1 MNDYNE
7 RGLNTTRKRIQMKIW
22 FNRWFTTVSH
32 YIDMIR
38 VNEDK
43 RKFIIYGT
51 HPNKDA
57 LYLQNCDYAFVEPD
71 ISGEEYIG
79 FCLEF
84 CQKHGIDIFVPR
96 KENVLISKRLSAF
109 EALGVKVLVCPE
121 AKLMET
127 MDNKA
132 DTYQLL
138 SNGAANFLIPDYYV
152 VNNVEDFERA
162 YEKLKE
168 KGHTVCFK
176 PVIGEGANG
185 FRVII
190 DQIVS
195 IDQFFNHGIGFRI
208 PYAHACEILSQQDT
222 FPDLMVL
229 EFLEGREYSI
239 DCLSSHDKLYAAI
252 PRMKGDGRVR
262 ELVEQAELIKLA
274 HDFHHEFR
282 LPYVFN
288 IQVKYNNIG
297 VPKLLEINPR
307 MSGGMHI
314 SCLSG
319 INLPY
324 QAIKILLGEEVEVI
338 KPRFGIRASHIEKE
352 MILKYGDIS

>member
-1 MNDYNE
+1 
-7 RGLNTTRKRIQMKIW
+7 MKIW

-32 YIDMIR
+32 SIDMIR
-38 VNEDK
+38 DNEDK

-57 LYLQNCDYAFVEPD
+57 LYLQNCDFAFVEPD
-71 ISGEEYIG
+71 ISGEEYID

-84 CQKHGIDIFVPR
+84 CQKHGIDIFIPR
-96 KENVLISKRLSAF
+96 KENVLISKRLSKF
-109 EALGVKVLVCPE
+109 EALGVIVLVCPD

-132 DTYQLL
+132 ETYQLL
-138 SNGAANFLIPDYYV
+138 SSGAASLLIPDYYV
-152 VNNVEDFERA
+152 VNNLEQFKIA
-162 YEKLKE
+162 YENLKE

-185 FRVII
+185 FRVIK
-190 DQIVS
+190 DQIDS
-195 IDQFFNHGIGFRI
+195 ITQLFNHGTSYRI
-208 PYAHACEILSQQDT
+208 PYTYACEILGQQER

-239 DCLSSHDKLYAAI
+239 DCLASREKLHAAI

-262 ELVEQAELIKLA
+262 ELVEQAELIQLA
-274 HDFHHEFR
+274 YKFHQEFK

-288 IQVKYNNIG
+288 IQVKYNNGG

-307 MSGGMHI
+307 MSGGMHF

-319 INLPY
+319 INIPY
-324 QAIKILLGEEVEVI
+324 LAIKLLLGEEVKQE

-352 MILKYGDIS
+352 MILTLDNFMKSS

>member
-1 MNDYNE
+1 
-7 RGLNTTRKRIQMKIW
+7 MKIW

-38 VNEDK
+38 DNEDH
-43 RKFIIYGT
+43 RIFVIYGT

-57 LYLQNCDYAFVEPD
+57 LYLQNCDFAYVEPD
-71 ISGEEYIG
+71 ISGNEYIE
-79 FCLEF
+79 FCLDF
-84 CQKHGIDIFVPR
+84 CRKHQINIFIPR
-96 KENVLISKRLSAF
+96 KENVLISKRLLDF
-109 EALGVKVLVCPE
+109 EALGVRVLVCPDAE
-121 AKLMET
+121 LMET

-132 DTYQLL
+132 AAYQTLA
-138 SNGAANFLIPDYYV
+138 NGKPIFSIPDYYV
-152 VNNVEDFERA
+152 VNNSEDFKKA
-162 YEKLKE
+162 YRSLKE
-168 KGHTVCFK
+168 KGHEVCFK

-185 FRVII
+185 FRVIKDKI
-190 DQIVS
+190 ES
-195 IDQFFNHGIGFRI
+195 IPQLFQQGIGYRI
-208 PYAHACEILSQQDT
+208 PYHYACEILSQQKT

-239 DCLSSHDKLYAAI
+239 DCVSSQDELYAAI

-262 ELVEQAELIKLA
+262 ELVESLELIQLA
-274 HDFHHEFR
+274 HRFHQEYK

-288 IQVKYNNIG
+288 IQVKYNND

-307 MSGGMHI
+307 MSGGMHV

-319 INLPY
+319 IILPY
-324 QAIKILLGEEVEVI
+324 LAIKILLGEKVGRLQ
-338 KPRFGIRASHIEKE
+338 PQFGIRASHIEKE

>member
-1 MNDYNE
+1 
-7 RGLNTTRKRIQMKIW
+7 MKIW

-38 VNEDK
+38 ANEDH
-43 RKFIIYGT
+43 RKFVIYGT

-71 ISGEEYIG
+71 ISGDKYIE
-79 FCLEF
+79 FCLDF
-84 CQKHGIDIFVPR
+84 CKKYEINIFIPR
-96 KENVLISKRLSAF
+96 KENVLISKRLADF
-109 EALGVKVLVCPE
+109 EALGVKVLVCPD
-121 AKLMET
+121 AALMET
-127 MDNKA
+127 LDNKA
-132 DTYQLL
+132 AAYQMLA
-138 SNGAANFLIPDYYV
+138 NGEQVFSIPDYYV
-152 VNNVEDFERA
+152 VNNIAEFQKA
-162 YEKLKE
+162 YVRLKE
-168 KGHTVCFK
+168 KGHEVCFK

-185 FRVII
+185 FRVIKDKI
-190 DQIVS
+190 ES
-195 IDQFFNHGIGFRI
+195 INQLFQQGIGYRI
-208 PYAHACEILSQQDT
+208 PYSYACEILSQQET

-239 DCLSSHDKLYAAI
+239 DCVSSQDELYAAI

-262 ELVEQAELIKLA
+262 ELVESLELIQLA
-274 HDFHHEFR
+274 HKFHQEYK

-288 IQVKYNNIG
+288 IQVKYNKG

-307 MSGGMHI
+307 MSGGMHV

-324 QAIKILLGEEVEVI
+324 LAIKILLGEKVGQL
-338 KPRFGIRASHIEKE
+338 KPQFGIRASHIEKE

>member
-1 MNDYNE
+1 
-7 RGLNTTRKRIQMKIW
+7 MKIW

-32 YIDMIR
+32 FIDMIR
-38 VNEDK
+38 DNEDK

-51 HPNKDA
+51 SPNKDA
-57 LYLQNCDYAFVEPD
+57 LYLQNCDFAFVEPD
-71 ISGEEYIG
+71 ITGEDYIA

-84 CQKHGIDIFVPR
+84 CQKHGINIFIPR
-96 KENVLISKRLSAF
+96 KENVLISKRLHQF
-109 EALGVKVLVCPE
+109 EKLGVKVLVCPD
-121 AKLMET
+121 ANLMET

-132 DTYQLL
+132 ETYRMFL
-138 SNGAANFLIPDYYV
+138 GGPANSLIPDYHV
-152 VNNVEDFERA
+152 VNNLEAFKLA
-162 YEKLKE
+162 YEQLKE

-185 FRVII
+185 FRVIK
-190 DQIVS
+190 DQIDS
-195 IDQFFNHGIGFRI
+195 ITQLFNHGTSYRI
-208 PYAHACEILSQQDT
+208 PYNYACEILGQQET

-239 DCLSSHDKLYAAI
+239 DCLSSQDKLYAAI

-262 ELVEQAELIKLA
+262 ELVEQVELIKLA
-274 HDFHHEFR
+274 HEFHQEFR

-288 IQVKYNNIG
+288 IQVKYNSNG
-297 VPKLLEINPR
+297 EPKLLEVNPR
-307 MSGGMHI
+307 MSGGMHF

-319 INLPY
+319 INIPY
-324 QAIKILLGEEVEVI
+324 LALKILLGEKVQLV
-338 KPRFGIRASHIEKE
+338 KPKFGIRASHIEKE

>member
-1 MNDYNE
+1 
-7 RGLNTTRKRIQMKIW
+7 
-22 FNRWFTTVSH
+22 
-32 YIDMIR
+32 MIR
-38 VNEDK
+38 DNEDK
-43 RKFIIYGT
+43 RKVIIYGT

-71 ISGEEYIG
+71 ISGEEYIDFCLG
-79 FCLEF
+79 FCR
-84 CQKHGIDIFVPR
+84 KHGIDIFVPR
-96 KENVLISKRLSAF
+96 KENVLISKRLGDF
-109 EALGVKVLVCPE
+109 EALGVKVLVCPD
-121 AKLMET
+121 ANLMET

-132 DTYQLL
+132 ETYQIF
-138 SNGAANFLIPDYYV
+138 SNGTANFLIPDYYV
-152 VNNVEDFERA
+152 VNNLEEFKTA
-162 YEKLKE
+162 YEKLNE

-185 FRVII
+185 FRVIK
-190 DQIVS
+190 DQIDS
-195 IDQFFNHGIGFRI
+195 ISQLFNHGTGYRI
-208 PYAHACEILSQQDT
+208 PYRYACEILGQQET

-274 HDFHHEFR
+274 HDFHKEFR
-282 LPYVFN
+282 VPYVFN
-288 IQVKYNNIG
+288 IQVKYNNDGI
-297 VPKLLEINPR
+297 PKLLEINPR
-307 MSGGMHI
+307 MSGGMHF

-319 INLPY
+319 INIPY
-324 QAIKILLGEEVEVI
+324 LALKILLGEEVELV